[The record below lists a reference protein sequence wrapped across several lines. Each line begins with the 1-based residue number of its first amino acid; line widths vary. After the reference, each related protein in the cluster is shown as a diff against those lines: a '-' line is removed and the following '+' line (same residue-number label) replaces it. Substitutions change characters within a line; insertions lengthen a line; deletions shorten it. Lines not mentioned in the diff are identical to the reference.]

1 MPLMDPDQF
10 VGALYDPVEGHLD
23 PYGTTHAYAKS
34 AKKNGAD
41 IICTPRSRPRAAR
54 RTVPGG

>member
-1 MPLMDPDQF
+1 MPLLDPTQF
-10 VGALYDPVEGHLD
+10 VGAVFDPVEGHLD

-41 IICTPRSRPRAAR
+41 I
-54 RTVPGG
+54 